1 MIRLIS
7 VFPANVLDYVI
18 MYLFAI
24 IYWLLCS
31 RKQNNFFFFPA
42 QIPELVRYF
51 RHFRKIQM
59 FVVQSIGLFSGF
71 ALMFILV
78 LVEEKLHFWHPQPTI
93 RLVFPTA
100 KLFCVTLIRK
110 LWTDIFVGFIS
121 HDRTITLCF
130 VVVFASLFV
139 CFTFLCCFSLFF
151 RLTRSLTRCSLSAW
165 LMQLHISWCSQ
176 LLQSWYRNK
185 GRGVGSVGILAFAV
199 RKAW

>member
-1 MIRLIS
+1 MTRLIS

-18 MYLFAI
+18 MYLFAV

-93 RLVFPTA
+93 CLVFPTA

-110 LWTDIFVGFIS
+110 LWTDIFCWIY
-121 HDRTITLCF
+121 
-130 VVVFASLFV
+130 FARQNLHSLFCCCFCFIV
-139 CFTFLCCFSLFF
+139 CLLNFFVCCFSLFF

-165 LMQLHISWCSQ
+165 LITIA
-176 LLQSWYRNK
+176 
-185 GRGVGSVGILAFAV
+185 SVVIQE
-199 RKAW
+199 